1 MNIKEAIED
10 LESILKNME
19 LNHKT
24 NVILYNDDKEAFET
38 IVKYF
43 KDKSISNINIEKK
56 IKDKIESNKQSL
68 IGMKK
73 SDLKRLITYEN
84 EVLKSLLEEDSM
96 SIEEDLKILQEFT
109 ELDRKLRNYKVESDY
124 DNFCERRCVAIDH
137 ILAER
142 EEDKKKI
149 AELEEENRIFKDS
162 NVLVNRYFKLKD
174 NSIPVQKVKD
184 LLTEIQEE
192 YNEVQ
197 EQFDCIWNKKS
208 KDDYDR
214 YKLQEFSTMQ
224 QQLGFFI
231 GKLEELL
238 EEK

>member
-1 MNIKEAIED
+1 M
-10 LESILKNME
+10 
-19 LNHKT
+19 
-24 NVILYNDDKEAFET
+24 
-38 IVKYF
+38 
-43 KDKSISNINIEKK
+43 SN
-56 IKDKIESNKQSL
+56 
-68 IGMKK
+68 
-73 SDLKRLITYEN
+73 
-84 EVLKSLLEEDSM
+84 
-96 SIEEDLKILQEFT
+96 IEEDIKRCEKLIEPQNANWIGITNQLAIAHLIEKVKELRAMCEEYCPKT
-109 ELDRKLRNYKVESDY
+109 ERIK
-124 DNFCERRCVAIDH
+124 
-137 ILAER
+137 
-142 EEDKKKI
+142 
-149 AELEEENRIFKDS
+149 ELEEENRIFKDS

-231 GKLEELL
+231 GKLEEML
-238 EEK
+238 EDK

>member
-1 MNIKEAIED
+1 MDIEEDIKKVKELNNLLKFFKTHGWIPNLSRNTNINETIEAIE
-10 LESILKNME
+10 
-19 LNHKT
+19 
-24 NVILYNDDKEAFET
+24 
-38 IVKYF
+38 
-43 KDKSISNINIEKK
+43 
-56 IKDKIESNKQSL
+56 
-68 IGMKK
+68 
-73 SDLKRLITYEN
+73 
-84 EVLKSLLEEDSM
+84 
-96 SIEEDLKILQEFT
+96 
-109 ELDRKLRNYKVESDY
+109 
-124 DNFCERRCVAIDH
+124 H

-149 AELEEENRIFKDS
+149 AELEAKLEFYQWGDLDNLKFEEYMKEF
-162 NVLVNRYFKLKD
+162 
-174 NSIPVQKVKD
+174 IPKQKIKD